1 VEDTLYIAKV
11 DAIVSQHRAFGDP
24 DYIRSQLERCYWRR
38 LAEVAIALPTAAG
51 LLDALGRTTADGVS
65 RAFSD
70 TVLRCAINNARWR
83 LQTGDDSQGLSLS
96 ECEEVFSALLTQLG
110 ERVFTKAPEFSVTIP
125 ELYRVRV
132 WRGEDSEDVLS
143 RTFLRLIKDPYGE
156 LHDPADDELQMLERG
171 IRLLGEILPLTSR
184 SALSHVYQI
193 VLFPEVGPWRGA
205 ASMSQFAL
213 GGTIFLNQGFIHNP
227 WWVAEQV
234 LHESLHQKLYD
245 FRHGHSLLEHNF
257 SRESAPRVCSLW
269 NVPGP
274 NRSNYWDAHRAL
286 AAFHVYVHLALLA
299 TVAEQ
304 RVPELEEE
312 YGPKCV
318 MIDSRTAMDRAHYLG
333 EQLRDTCWQELGLAG
348 QRLVEWLVT
357 VLGVLD
363 PSPPSPGS
371 CVHLL
376 LDRYQREAQ
385 VFRGNIEQSCWG
397 NGRGNESDDPTGSE
411 LSLPEQLRQIMAEEI
426 ECVRR
431 LLSTVGSDAQRAR
444 FDSAIAKYGTD
455 ELGKGLVEIRSLIA
469 ATILDVRPEGST
481 PAAAPFASKDPE
493 DVVRKMI
500 EKSSERL
507 RLLLNG

>member
-1 VEDTLYIAKV
+1 VEKTLHVAKV
-11 DAIVSQHRAFGDP
+11 DAILSQHRAFGDP
-24 DYIRSQLERCYWRR
+24 DYIRSQFERCYWRR
-38 LAEVAIALPTAAG
+38 LAEVAVALPTAAG
-51 LLDALGRTTADGVS
+51 LLDALGRTAADGVS
-65 RAFSD
+65 RAFNN
-70 TVLRCAINNARWR
+70 TVVRCAINNARWR

-96 ECEEVFSALLTQLG
+96 ECEDVFSALLKQL
-110 ERVFTKAPEFSVTIP
+110 EQRAFTKALEFNVTIAGV
-125 ELYRVRV
+125 YRGRV
-132 WRGEDSEDVLS
+132 WKGDDSEDAFS
-143 RTFLRLIKDPYGE
+143 RAFLQLIKEPYGV
-156 LHDPADDELQMLERG
+156 LHEPADEELQMLEKG
-171 IRLLGEILPLTSR
+171 IRLLGELLPLTSR
-184 SALSHVYQI
+184 SALDHVYQI
-193 VLFPEVGPWRGA
+193 ALFPEVGPWSGA

-257 SRESAPRVCSLW
+257 SREDAPRVCSLW

-274 NRSNYWDAHRAL
+274 HRSNYWDAHRAL

-304 RVPELEEE
+304 RAPELEAE

-318 MIDSRTAMDRAHYLG
+318 MINSRTAMDRAHYLG
-333 EQLRDTCWQELGLAG
+333 EKIKDTCWQELGLAG

-363 PSPPSPGS
+363 LSPPSQGS
-371 CVHLL
+371 YVHLL
-376 LDRYQREAQ
+376 LDRYQREAH
-385 VFRGNIEQSCWG
+385 VFRGNIELSC
-397 NGRGNESDDPTGSE
+397 RGNEPDDPAGSE
-411 LSLPEQLRQIMAEEI
+411 LGLSEQLRQIMAEEI

-431 LLSTVGSDAQRAR
+431 LLATAGSDSQSAR
-444 FDSAIAKYGTD
+444 FDSAIAEYRTD

-469 ATILDVRPEGST
+469 ATILDVRPEGSAPT
-481 PAAAPFASKDPE
+481 VAPFASRDPG

-507 RLLLNG
+507 RLLLNA

>member
-1 VEDTLYIAKV
+1 VEKTLYVAKV
-11 DAIVSQHRAFGDP
+11 DAILSQHRAFGDP

-38 LAEVAIALPTAAG
+38 LTEVAVALPTAAE
-51 LLDALGRTTADGVS
+51 LLDALGRTAADGVS
-65 RAFSD
+65 HAFRN
-70 TVLRCAINNARWR
+70 TVVRCAINNARWR
-83 LQTGDDSQGLSLS
+83 LQTGDDSQGLSLT
-96 ECEEVFSALLTQLG
+96 ECEEVFSASLKRLEQRAFM
-110 ERVFTKAPEFSVTIP
+110 EPAAFSATVAG
-125 ELYRVRV
+125 LYGGRV
-132 WRGEDSEDVLS
+132 WRGEDSEDIFS
-143 RTFLRLIKDPYGE
+143 RAFLQLIKDPYGR
-156 LHDPADDELQMLERG
+156 LHEPADDELQMLERG

-184 SALSHVYQI
+184 SALDHVYQI
-193 VLFPEVGPWRGA
+193 ALFPEVGPWSGA

-227 WWVAEQV
+227 WWVAEQI

-257 SRESAPRVCSLW
+257 SREGAPRVCSLW

-274 NRSNYWDAHRAL
+274 HRSNYWDAHRAL

-299 TVAEQ
+299 AVAEQ
-304 RVPELEEE
+304 RAPELEEE

-318 MIDSRTAMDRAHYLG
+318 MINSRTAMDRAHYLG

-363 PSPPSPGS
+363 PSPPSPRS
-371 CVHLL
+371 YIHLL
-376 LDRYQREAQ
+376 LDRYQREAH

-397 NGRGNESDDPTGSE
+397 NGGGKESDDPTSSE
-411 LSLPEQLRQIMAEEI
+411 LSPPEQLRQIMAEEI

-431 LLSTVGSDAQRAR
+431 LLSAVGSDSQCAR
-444 FDSAIAKYGTD
+444 FDSTIASYRTD
-455 ELGKGLVEIRSLIA
+455 EPGKGLVEIRSLIA
-469 ATILDVRPEGST
+469 ETILHVRPEGFT
-481 PAAAPFASKDPE
+481 PTVAPFASNDPG